1 MRSFGV
7 FLKNMNRG
15 MTFQTAPL
23 TPAVKWLL
31 IINVA
36 IWFVFQV
43 IMEGFLRVPFSTLF
57 SLVPGKVLFDFQIW
71 QIFTY
76 MFLHSLQVT
85 HILFNMLMLWFFG
98 AELEQRWGTKFFLT
112 YYFVSGVG
120 AALLYCLG
128 VWSYALIT
136 GSQTGLIV
144 PVLGASGAIFGLL
157 LAQGLIFGERIVYF
171 FMLFPM
177 KTRYFVALM
186 GLIQLASMMTS
197 SVSGS
202 EVAYL
207 AHIGGLVSGF
217 ICLKAKA
224 WLDRNEWK
232 KKSKSKGR
240 NLRLVVDNEKN
251 DKPPKYWN

>member
-1 MRSFGV
+1 
-7 FLKNMNRG
+7 MNRG
-15 MTFQTAPL
+15 VSFQTAPM

-36 IWFVFQV
+36 IWFVLQV
-43 IMEGFLRVPFSTLF
+43 ILEGFLRFPVTQYLAMF
-57 SLVPGKVLFDFQIW
+57 PGKVLFDFQIW
-71 QIFTY
+71 QIFSY
-76 MFLHSLQVT
+76 MFLHSMQVT

-112 YYFVSGVG
+112 YYFSSGIG
-120 AALLYCLG
+120 AAILYCLG
-128 VWSYALIT
+128 VWIYALVT

-144 PVLGASGAIFGLL
+144 PVIGASGAVYGLL
-157 LAQGLIFGERIVYF
+157 LAQGILFGERIVYF

-186 GLIQLASMMTS
+186 GLVQLASMMTS
-197 SVSGS
+197 SVSGA
-202 EVAYL
+202 ETAYL
-207 AHIGGLVSGF
+207 AHLGGLVAGY
-217 ICLKAKA
+217 ITLKTKGYM
-224 WLDRNEWK
+224 DRAEQRK
-232 KKSKSKGR
+232 KIKNKSR

>member
-1 MRSFGV
+1 MTSRGV
-7 FLKNMNRG
+7 
-15 MTFQTAPL
+15 TFQTAPL

-43 IMEGFLRVPFSTLF
+43 ILEGFLRFPFTSYLGLF
-57 SLVPGKVLFDFQIW
+57 PGKVLFDFQIW

-76 MFLHSLQVT
+76 MFLHSMQVT

-112 YYFVSGVG
+112 YYFTSGIG
-120 AALLYCLG
+120 AAILYCLG
-128 VWSYALIT
+128 VWGYALVT

-144 PVLGASGAIFGLL
+144 PVIGASGAVFGLL
-157 LAQGLIFGERIVYF
+157 LAQGILFGERIVYF

-186 GLIQLASMMTS
+186 GLVQLASMMTS
-197 SVSGS
+197 SVSGG

-207 AHIGGLVSGF
+207 AHLGGLVSGY
-217 ICLKAKA
+217 ICLKVKSL
-224 WLDRNEWK
+224 LDRNEWK
-232 KKSKSKGR
+232 KKAKNKGR